1 MKVPRISFSCQITN
15 FECCKQ
21 WGAQMSLCEVKMAIQ
36 NKAQFWQTIM
46 SMLLC
51 CHHMIRFTS
60 CSLPVMLDEKL
71 SGGKQTEGN

>member
-1 MKVPRISFSCQITN
+1 
-15 FECCKQ
+15 
-21 WGAQMSLCEVKMAIQ
+21 MSLCEVKMAIQ